1 MKHKSAIFIVVILA
15 ASWAIAQGV
24 NLSGT
29 WKAKT
34 VSARGSSEQTIT
46 FTQTGDS
53 FTGEMVN
60 SAGVKESITDGKVSG
75 NAIEFSVERK
85 QASGDVGK
93 VAYKGTVSGDEI
105 TGTFTG
111 ASGATVNWT
120 AKKEAEEMPGMEG
133 MGGM

>member
-1 MKHKSAIFIVVILA
+1 MKRKSAIFIFVLLA
-15 ASWAIAQGV
+15 ASWAMAQGV
-24 NLSGT
+24 DLSGT

-46 FTQTGDS
+46 FAQAGDS

-60 SAGVKESITDGKVSG
+60 SAGVQEAITDGKVSG
-75 NAIEFSVERK
+75 NAIEFNVERK
-85 QASGDVGK
+85 QASGEVSK

-120 AKKEAEEMPGMEG
+120 AKKEAEDD
-133 MGGM
+133 MGGMSM

>member
-15 ASWAIAQGV
+15 ASWAMAQGV
-24 NLSGT
+24 DLSGA

-46 FTQTGDS
+46 FKQTGES

-60 SAGVKESITDGKVSG
+60 SAGVKETITDGKVSG
-75 NAIEFSVERK
+75 NAIEFNVERK
-85 QASGDVGK
+85 QASGEVSK
-93 VAYKGTVSGDEI
+93 VAYKGTVNGDEI

-120 AKKEAEEMPGMEG
+120 AKKEAQGMSG